1 MHRIQHTLLASAVL
15 VAGVWAGTAWSA
27 PPPAAKDAQAAN
39 RAEMRQQ
46 MFDQLDANRDGKVTR
61 AEYQAWV
68 DQRFAE
74 FDPAGK
80 GSVNAEDLMQSA
92 QFRERMQDQAK
103 RMIQRYNPSGSQFS
117 KADFEAVHMQRF
129 DRLSK
134 GADSVSKAEF
144 ESAGMHRGDKRGHA
158 DGKRMGG
165 KGKPMREGGAQR
177 DDKSGGAAKN

>member
-1 MHRIQHTLLASAVL
+1 MHRFHPILLASAVL
-15 VAGVWAGTAWSA
+15 AACAWAGTAWSA
-27 PPPAAKDAQAAN
+27 PPPAAKDAPAAN
-39 RAEMRQQ
+39 RTEARQQ
-46 MFDQLDANRDGKVTR
+46 MFDQLDANHDGKVTR
-61 AEYQAWV
+61 AEFQASV
-68 DQRFAE
+68 DRQYAE
-74 FDPAGK
+74 FDPTGK
-80 GSVNAEDLMQSA
+80 GSVTVEDVMQSPA
-92 QFRERMQDQAK
+92 FRERMQQQAE
-103 RMIQRYNPSGSQFS
+103 RMIKRYSQSGGQFS

-165 KGKPMREGGAQR
+165 KGKHMREGDAQR